1 VGGCWYLFSRR
12 RKKKMKK
19 NRGGSVGDNLFIF
32 VDYNISSA
40 ILLVIMMYKIDRIVN
55 EFFLFFIPSNIL

>member
-1 VGGCWYLFSRR
+1 
-12 RKKKMKK
+12 MKK

>member
-1 VGGCWYLFSRR
+1 
-12 RKKKMKK
+12 MKK

-55 EFFLFFIPSNIL
+55 DFIFIFYPIKYFINNY